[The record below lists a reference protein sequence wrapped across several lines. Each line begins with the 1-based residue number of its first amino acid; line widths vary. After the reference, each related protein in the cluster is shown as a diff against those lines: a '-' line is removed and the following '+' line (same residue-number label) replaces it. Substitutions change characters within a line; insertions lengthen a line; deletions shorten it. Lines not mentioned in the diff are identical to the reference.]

1 MNDVDAEAPDRDGAP
16 RWLDERER
24 EAWLETA
31 VLITRLPAALDAQL
45 QRDSQISF
53 FEYQV
58 LSMLSMAPDRT
69 RRMSD
74 LAALT
79 SSSLSRLSHV
89 VSRLE
94 GRGLVA
100 RARCEGEAGRAT
112 NAALTEAGMAKVVEA
127 APGHVSQVRD
137 LLIDR
142 LSPDQLVALA
152 GIGSVVRRRMDPA
165 GTFDRTHAADE
176 EA

>member
-1 MNDVDAEAPDRDGAP
+1 MSDESSDRDTAT
-16 RWLDERER
+16 RWLNEREHD
-24 EAWLETA
+24 AWLETA

-45 QRDSQISF
+45 LRDSQISF

-74 LAALT
+74 LAAVT

-94 GRGLVA
+94 KRGLVA
-100 RARCEGEAGRAT
+100 RSRCPGEAGRAT
-112 NAALTEAGMAKVVEA
+112 NAMLTEAGMAKVVEA
-127 APGHVSQVRD
+127 APGHVAQVRE
-137 LLIDR
+137 LLIDG
-142 LSPDQLVALA
+142 LAPDQLRSLTE
-152 GIGSVVRRRMDPA
+152 IGSLVRRRMDPT
-165 GTFDRTHAADE
+165 GTLERPRPPA
-176 EA
+176 